1 MKIAFYFVDEDYIN
15 YLKKYEIEHRGFTT
29 VPNVVYANRNK
40 FLYGAVLEIEHKK
53 YFVPVSSYSKKYRDN
68 MLIKIQNHG
77 EKIVAGSLR
86 FNYMIPVPDRCV
98 HIYNFKEGCET
109 HERRIFIEKEYRY
122 CKSQRSTIQKCAK
135 NTYIRVISRSNEK
148 LLRNSCDFKLLE
160 QAYNEYLIF
169 SKIKS

>member
-1 MKIAFYFVDEDYIN
+1 
-15 YLKKYEIEHRGFTT
+15 
-29 VPNVVYANRNK
+29 
-40 FLYGAVLEIEHKK
+40 
-53 YFVPVSSYSKKYRDN
+53 
-68 MLIKIQNHG
+68 MLIKIQNKG
-77 EKIVAGSLR
+77 EEIVAGSLR

-98 HIYNFKEGCET
+98 NIYNFKEGCET

-122 CKSQRSTIQKCAK
+122 CKSKRSTIQKYAK
-135 NTYIRVISRSNEK
+135 NTYIRVISRLNEK